1 MLLHKNTS
9 YTIIN
14 ACQKPVYKPYH
25 IAPFILE
32 FLKLKST
39 AVYSNGGTKIFCRN
53 F

>member
-25 IAPFILE
+25 IKHI
-32 FLKLKST
+32 
-39 AVYSNGGTKIFCRN
+39 N